1 MSLQIQEREEVQT
14 QEDAHTPMRSYESFI
29 VWKDGLPTVTYRRM
43 LTPDTL
49 GDLPIA
55 ALSLPYKRSDRD
67 ILLDIDTEFDGMTNA
82 EVMNIRLARK
92 AAGGSLDA
100 AKILQDRILGRPKQ
114 QVETHTVSETYTQ
127 YLERLAACENAGEEI
142 IDV

>member
-1 MSLQIQEREEVQT
+1 
-14 QEDAHTPMRSYESFI
+14 MRSYESFI

-49 GDLPIA
+49 GDLPVA
-55 ALSLPYKRSDRD
+55 ALSLPYKRSGRD

-100 AKILQDRILGRPKQ
+100 AKILLDRILGRPKQ

-127 YLERLAACENAGEEI
+127 YLERLAEDENAEEEI
-142 IDV
+142 IDVEPH